1 MLKFLLFKRKPAP
14 TTREA
19 IQKIFEMESMLEKKL
34 AHLNSKIDEQK
45 KLAAANAKTNKRV
58 ALSALKKQHR
68 LEKEEERA
76 ASTLSN
82 LKVQRGVLEN
92 TKMNTEVV
100 QVMSQGSAALK
111 EGLKSAGGIDKIHD
125 VIDDLAEHVEANNE
139 IAESLSTPLFSYGE
153 DDDDALLKE
162 LDELETRDFSKMP
175 LPPSPSSDFEF
186 PAPPLSL
193 PEVPTASGSS
203 HTEDDL
209 SHLLE
214 WAS

>member
-1 MLKFLLFKRKPAP
+1 
-14 TTREA
+14 
-19 IQKIFEMESMLEKKL
+19 
-34 AHLNSKIDEQK
+34 
-45 KLAAANAKTNKRV
+45 
-58 ALSALKKQHR
+58 
-68 LEKEEERA
+68 
-76 ASTLSN
+76 
-82 LKVQRGVLEN
+82 
-92 TKMNTEVV
+92 
-100 QVMSQGSAALK
+100 MSQGSAALK

-125 VIDDLAEHVEANNE
+125 VIDDLAEHIEANNE
-139 IAESLSTPLFSYGE
+139 IAECLSTPLFSYGE

-203 HTEDDL
+203 HTENL
-209 SHLLE
+209 SQLLE

>member
-1 MLKFLLFKRKPAP
+1 MLKFLFKRKPAP

-19 IQKIFEMESMLEKKL
+19 IQKISETESMLEKKL

-58 ALSALKKQHR
+58 ALTALKKKHR
-68 LEKEEERA
+68 LEKEVERA
-76 ASTLSN
+76 SSTLSN
-82 LKVQRGVLEN
+82 LEVQRGVLEN
-92 TKMNTEVV
+92 AKMNTEVV

-125 VIDDLAEHVEANNE
+125 VIDDLAEHVEASNE
-139 IAESLSTPLFSYGE
+139 IAESLSIPLFSYE
-153 DDDDALLKE
+153 EDDDALLRE
-162 LDELETRDFSKMP
+162 LDELGTLDFSKMS

-193 PEVPTASGSS
+193 SGVPTASGSS
-203 HTEDDL
+203 HTEDL
-209 SHLLE
+209 SQLLE